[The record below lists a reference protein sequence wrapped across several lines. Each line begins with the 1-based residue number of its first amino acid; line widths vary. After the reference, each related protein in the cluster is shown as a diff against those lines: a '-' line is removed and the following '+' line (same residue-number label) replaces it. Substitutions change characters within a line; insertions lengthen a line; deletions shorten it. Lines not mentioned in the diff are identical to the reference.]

1 MSIVNVD
8 TAEINGVDG
17 GTTVTR
23 FDGQIDRWIN
33 TRIGGTQ
40 WVMIFERHLKVE
52 FDLSMMCCQEEGKE
66 VHEPSNEL
74 LRGTPD
80 CSV

>member
-8 TAEINGVDG
+8 TVEINGVDG

-33 TRIGGTQ
+33 TRIGGDT
-40 WVMIFERHLKVE
+40 MGNDFRTAL
-52 FDLSMMCCQEEGKE
+52 EG
-66 VHEPSNEL
+66 
-74 LRGTPD
+74 
-80 CSV
+80 